1 MLKDEIGQ
9 RLKRCRLKRKYSQEH
24 IAVVLNCSQASYAL
38 YESGKRMIPIEKLIV
53 LAKYYKVSTDYFL
66 GIRLR
71 NLE

>member
-9 RLKRCRLKRKYSQEH
+9 RLKRCRLKRKCSQEH
-24 IAVVLNCSQASYAL
+24 IAAVLICCQASYAL